1 MLDTLHAGAASCALT
16 LLTTDKSASKL
27 YTALPDGRYTKVRD
41 YDLGFLLH
49 AERREVADLN
59 SLYSLLDEIRTR
71 GNVVA
76 VRGDLDRAYYAA
88 KEHDPNYKIA
98 RRKNDKGDGIPAHLL
113 EVQRRWIMHDLDD
126 YPLPPDADL
135 AIDPVGII
143 DAAIRDVLPEEFH
156 DAQCI
161 WQLSNSAGL
170 VPGILKAHLFFWTDE
185 PWDNAKLRKWIKS
198 NAPHLDTAPF
208 SANQPHFV
216 CDPIIKDLD
225 GRIAIDPLPARLGW
239 RPGTHEVVALPPLLE
254 TQKARKARA
263 RAPSVAPPHQG
274 CSPVRSTSV

>member
-1 MLDTLHAGAASCALT
+1 MRSAA
-16 LLTTDKSASKL
+16 KSPTS
-27 YTALPDGRYTKVRD
+27 TA
-41 YDLGFLLH
+41 
-49 AERREVADLN
+49 
-59 SLYSLLDEIRTR
+59 LYSLLDEIRTR

-76 VRGDLDRAYYAA
+76 VRGDLDQAYYAA

-143 DAAIRDVLPEEFH
+143 DAAIRNVLPEEFH
-156 DAQCI
+156 DAKCI

-185 PWDNAKLRKWIKS
+185 PWDNAKLRKWIKL

-225 GRIAIDPLPARLGW
+225 GRTAIDPLPARLGW
-239 RPGTHEVVALPPLLE
+239 RSGH
-254 TQKARKARA
+254 ARGSGLAAAGRDA
-263 RAPSVAPPHQG
+263 EGHAQG
-274 CSPVRSTSV
+274 REAATTSDERHAGAVRRVD